1 MNFLTNPI
9 VSEGFPGGS
18 MVKNP
23 LTNAEDMGLIP
34 AKGGQKDLL
43 EKEMTTHSSLG
54 NLMDREPW
62 WVQSMGL
69 QKSQA

>member
-1 MNFLTNPI
+1 M
-9 VSEGFPGGS
+9 GFPGGS

-23 LTNAEDMGLIP
+23 LTNVEDMGLIP

-54 NLMDREPW
+54 NLMDREAW